1 MTSNRLFHILPI
13 GLNAAELRVLRSL
26 SELSSLSERTR
37 AYALCDKA
45 HEQADIYLVNADDE
59 VSLNAWRSANSQ
71 QPLPSLFLS
80 TREITIDHYPVLRRP
95 VIPAR
100 LLSTLNKLQI
110 KPRDEAMTEEI
121 EIHDIYPSSQM
132 SVNALSGASQHAKA
146 PGVRVLVANR
156 SGKIRRQVAISL
168 KPYWVSVEFAET
180 ADEVSRKLSA
190 SFYDL
195 IFLDTEF
202 ADQDGIK
209 LCKSI
214 KADKLHA
221 NAPVIMLD
229 RQASIYRRMLAAL
242 AKSDTYLPMP
252 IRRSEFDD
260 CLNKHLN
267 MIRGA
272 IDPYNSRSISITH
285 QAA

>member
-45 HEQADIYLVNADDE
+45 HEQADICLVNADDE

-80 TREITIDHYPVLRRP
+80 THEITIEHYPVLRRP

-110 KPRDEAMTEEI
+110 KPKDEAMTEEI

-202 ADQDGIK
+202 ADQDGIQ